1 MQDIHPIKPIIQ
13 VSVFTQTQVLV
24 FWGVVALL
32 LGIFF
37 VYIWWR
43 LHNYYVAKRA
53 HRKIKNYNLHDYRLE
68 TLKALDQVR
77 EKIELEEFKTYYLEI
92 TKIIKNYLSYRY
104 EVTLIKL
111 TTKETLQKCQFSSAM
126 KDLVHLFLQKVDQAK
141 FAKENLKVPSA
152 EAVYEVA
159 RRIINCTK

>member
-1 MQDIHPIKPIIQ
+1 MQDINPIKPIIQ
-13 VSVFTQTQVLV
+13 VSVFTQTQLLV
-24 FWGVVALL
+24 FWGVVALF

-37 VYIWWR
+37 VYSWWR
-43 LHNYYVAKRA
+43 LHNYYVAKHA

-77 EKIELEEFKTYYLEI
+77 QKIETQEFKTYYLEI

-104 EVTLIKL
+104 ETILIKL
-111 TTKETLQKCQFSSAM
+111 TTKETLQKCKFSTTM

-141 FAKENLKVPSA
+141 FANENLKVPSA
-152 EAVYEVA
+152 ETVYEVA
-159 RRIINCTK
+159 NKIINCTK